1 MILEKLK
8 LDYKQALKDRNTINK
23 GVLTLIISSINL
35 KVKEKG
41 KDLSDEEIYSVI
53 QKELKQTKETLDLT
67 PIDRVESINETKL
80 KIELLVSYLPKQM
93 SIDEV
98 ISAIKEL
105 NIELI
110 KKNQGIIIK
119 EMMSKYSSSTDG
131 KTINL
136 ALSNILK

>member
-119 EMMSKYSSSTDG
+119 EMISKYSSSTNG

>member
-41 KDLSDEEIYSVI
+41 SDLSDEEIYSVI

-119 EMMSKYSSSTDG
+119 EMISKYSSSTDG

>member
-119 EMMSKYSSSTDG
+119 EMISKYSSSTDG

>member
-41 KDLSDEEIYSVI
+41 NDLSDEEIYSVI

-119 EMMSKYSSSTDG
+119 EMISKYSSSTDG

>member
-41 KDLSDEEIYSVI
+41 NDLSDEEIYSVI

-119 EMMSKYSSSTDG
+119 EMISKYSSSTNG